1 MSYQQLDMIAD
12 SYIPILLLISLIG
25 FIKSFFY
32 NGYLKTS
39 YEALPFLIGIIF
51 IYSLMYVDLKLEI
64 WPMLSLDYSTHTALA
79 LVFVC
84 GISFW
89 GKRQLIG
96 VVISMVLY
104 CLLMMYQNYHT
115 LLDILTTSVAVLP
128 ALVWLNMKLKR
139 TTIS

>member
-25 FIKSFFY
+25 FIKSSFY
-32 NGYLKTS
+32 NGFLKTS

-51 IYSLMYVDLKLEI
+51 IYSLMFVDIKLEI

-128 ALVWLNMKLKR
+128 ALVWLNVKLKR